1 MRELLLFVVFVSMSL
16 STNLSA
22 QNYDRYLKT
31 ANKHLE
37 EGNSEKAERMY
48 EIYKRASG
56 KTDVSFEQALNAAKN
71 SLSDADY
78 VVSPVSIETNQKKN
92 DLKTPE
98 VKAVGTV
105 KEEYR
110 KQAIDDKRIVT
121 KELAEFFNSLD
132 IVKIHSLDE
141 YIYIETKSPVNSTK
155 HQEYGIILGDSKWGY
170 KGLSNGKIL
179 EGNLPTHAGFRKVI
193 DGKSG
198 KYGYTDKDWDLVIP
212 CKYEVAGHFSDDGLA
227 AVADR
232 DLLGYIKNLRYID
245 KNGVVII
252 KGFDVTYHA
261 TLEEQYFSSG
271 YAVVCKH
278 SKKYKDGFAY
288 LIIDTSGRIVAE
300 LDTTDYFPHFYPV
313 HDGLILARDRMTRE
327 CIYYNLKGE
336 IVLKNLEEAYPFSCG
351 LAKTKNGY
359 INKQGEIV
367 IPEVYFGT
375 SFYYGVAMVK
385 RTKDSVREIINT
397 YGEKV
402 FDINLPNDSYWCG
415 FGESGYIYYYNYDL
429 GRWGLVDTL
438 GNSTFDYL

>member
-56 KTDVSFEQALNAAKN
+56 KTDMSFEQALNAAKN

-78 VVSPVSIETNQKKN
+78 VVSPVSIETDQKKN
-92 DLKTPE
+92 DLKTSE

-132 IVKIHSLDE
+132 IVNIHSLYE
-141 YIYIETKSPVNSTK
+141 YIYIETKPPVNGTK
-155 HQEYGIILGDSKWGY
+155 YQEYGIILGDSMWGY
-170 KGLSNGKIL
+170 KGWSNGIIL
-179 EGNLPTHAGFRKVI
+179 EGNLPTHAGLRKVI

-212 CKYEVAGHFSDDGLA
+212 CKYDEAGHFSDDGLA

-232 DLLGYIKNLRYID
+232 DILGYIKNLRYID
-245 KNGVVII
+245 KNGDVII
-252 KGFDVTYHA
+252 KGFDVSDNG
-261 TLEEQYFSSG
+261 LEGQRFSSG
-271 YAVVCKH
+271 YAVVCQH
-278 SKKYKDGFAY
+278 SKKYTDGFEY
-288 LIIDTSGRIVAE
+288 LIIDTLGRIVAE
-300 LDTTDYFPHFYPV
+300 IDTPNHYPYSFYPV
-313 HDGLILARDRMTRE
+313 KDGLILAYDQTTRE
-327 CIYYNLKGE
+327 YKFYNLNGDV
-336 IVLKNLEEAYPFSCG
+336 VLNNIEYASSFSCG
-351 LAKTKNGY
+351 LAKTNNGY

-367 IPEVYFGT
+367 IPEVYYGT
-375 SFYYGVAMVK
+375 SFYYGVAMVM

-397 YGEKV
+397 SGEKV
-402 FDINLPNDSYWCG
+402 FDINLPNNSYWCG
-415 FGESGYIYYYNYDL
+415 FGESGYIYYYNFDL